1 MLIKLNRFLFPFI
14 RLNNQKMASSVK
26 LSTAVPKENTVKVRN
41 WDINYLIVGN
51 GPHTI
56 LLAPGALGTIWT
68 DFKPQVEG
76 FNREKFTVVVWD
88 PPGYGK
94 SRPPVRDF
102 PVDFYEKDADYT
114 YEFMKALNIS
124 KYSLLGWSDGG
135 IVSMIHAAKYPE
147 AVQKL
152 VVWGT
157 NSLILPHELELY
169 KKTRDI
175 KTWSERM
182 RKPMIEAYG
191 EELFAKYWAE
201 WVDAMSAVFKAN
213 NGDICSQLL
222 KDIVAPTLILYGEK
236 DPMVDNMHVSH
247 LHTHIK
253 GSRIHLYPDG
263 KHNIHLRYAED
274 FNRRVQDFLLLPP
287 A

>member
-1 MLIKLNRFLFPFI
+1 MLIKLNRFLCPFI
-14 RLNNQKMASSVK
+14 RLHYQKMASSVK
-26 LSTAVPKENTVKVRN
+26 LSTAVPKENTIKVRN

-51 GPHTI
+51 GPHTV

-76 FNREKFTVVVWD
+76 FNREKFTVVAWD

-169 KKTRDI
+169 KKYTCTRTASTTSI
-175 KTWSERM
+175 FAT
-182 RKPMIEAYG
+182 RKISTGAFKISYYYLPRNRSRNECSKNVVEGNARNTIFDSVT
-191 EELFAKYWAE
+191 LFGL
-201 WVDAMSAVFKAN
+201 V
-213 NGDICSQLL
+213 
-222 KDIVAPTLILYGEK
+222 
-236 DPMVDNMHVSH
+236 
-247 LHTHIK
+247 
-253 GSRIHLYPDG
+253 
-263 KHNIHLRYAED
+263 
-274 FNRRVQDFLLLPP
+274 RR
-287 A
+287 